1 MTAPDTARA
10 FAAAEAAYLE
20 PPLLDA
26 EAVNAE
32 ASWPCWE
39 DCPDCGNG
47 DECGTCQACEW
58 QNDTEPDWE
67 TLAEM
72 REEMR
77 EERWSRD

>member
-20 PPLLDA
+20 PPS
-26 EAVNAE
+26 VS
-32 ASWPCWE
+32 SWPCWE

-58 QNDTEPDWE
+58 QHDTEPDWE
-67 TLAEM
+67 TIAEE